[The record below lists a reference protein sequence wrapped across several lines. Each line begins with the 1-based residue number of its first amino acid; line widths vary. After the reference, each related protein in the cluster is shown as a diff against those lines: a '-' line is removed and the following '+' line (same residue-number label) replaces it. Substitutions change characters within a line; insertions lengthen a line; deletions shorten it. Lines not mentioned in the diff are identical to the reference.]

1 MWNLGLQDSDMLQ
14 DGFVIWVPSKGRRGF
29 LRLDSPII
37 DFDGVWSSKGFG
49 VKQPWVWILAPLCLE
64 KDFIIIAICLQGNRA
79 GGDHWLSMIKWLS
92 RSHSWDSNPVFNPS
106 PYNLF
111 LLIARVKVVI
121 VTMIILEE
129 PKSQYLQ
136 QAGSALHHMC
146 KNSFI
151 TPCKLGRKISSWSC

>member
-1 MWNLGLQDSDMLQ
+1 MWNLGLQDSEMLQ

-37 DFDGVWSSKGFG
+37 GFDGIWSSKGFG

-64 KDFIIIAICLQGNRA
+64 KDFIVVAICLQGNRA

-92 RSHSWDSNPVFNPS
+92 RSHSWDSNPVFHVS

-121 VTMIILEE
+121 ATMIILEE

-136 QAGSALHHMC
+136 QASSPEHNIC

-151 TPCKLGRKISSWSC
+151 APCKLGRKISSSSC